1 MKNQLERKMKRTDL
15 NLGQRSA
22 PATSCRKL
30 VTSVLA
36 GLAMVTATGTA
47 LADGPGRGATAT
59 FEKNYLVF
67 IIDHHY
73 SALRMSELAAGT
85 DTQRNAPVNNPG
97 EGTAPTPG
105 YAATVAKASDEKIRS
120 MARQANRGQ
129 REEIMKAQRML
140 RDWYGMQHEPQMSAE
155 GQKMI
160 SMLDSTPAGA
170 QFNQTFLRM
179 FSNHH
184 LSALAP
190 SLSCQVKSDI
200 AHGELHRYCDDIVVA
215 QKNGIEDMR
224 EMLCKQYA
232 DCAFVPATGDKRKDQ
247 DF

>member
-1 MKNQLERKMKRTDL
+1 MKRT
-15 NLGQRSA
+15 NVEFTQVAA
-22 PATSCRKL
+22 PASRCRT
-30 VTSVLA
+30 VAARALA
-36 GLAMVTATGTA
+36 GLALAAIAGA
-47 LADGPGRGATAT
+47 AYADGPGRGSTAT

-85 DTQRNAPVNNPG
+85 DTQRNAPVNNPT

-105 YAATVAKASDEKIRS
+105 YGATVAKASDDQIRS
-120 MARQANRGQ
+120 MSRQANRSQ

-140 RDWYGMQHEPQMSAE
+140 REWYGMQHEPQMMAD

-160 SMLDSTPAGA
+160 GMLESTPAGS

-184 LSALAP
+184 LSALNP

-200 AHGELHRYCDDIVVA
+200 AHGELHRYCEDIVIT
-215 QKNGIEDMR
+215 QKNSIQDMR
-224 EMLCKQYA
+224 EMLCKKYS
-232 DCAFVPATGDKRKDQ
+232 DCGFVPATGDKRKDQ

>member
-1 MKNQLERKMKRTDL
+1 MKSTNVNAGRLST
-15 NLGQRSA
+15 
-22 PATSCRKL
+22 PATSCRTL
-30 VTSVLA
+30 VARALA
-36 GLAMVTATGTA
+36 GLALVTATGSA

-59 FEKNYLVF
+59 FEKNYLMF
-67 IIDHHY
+67 IMDHHY

-97 EGTAPTPG
+97 EGTSPTPG
-105 YAATVAKASDEKIRS
+105 YGATVAKASDEKIRS
-120 MARQANRGQ
+120 MARMANRGQ
-129 REEIMKAQRML
+129 REEILKAQRML
-140 RDWYGMQHEPQMSAE
+140 RDWYGMQREPQMMPD

-160 SMLDSTPAGA
+160 MMLESTPAGA

-190 SLSCQVKSDI
+190 SLSCQIKSDI
-200 AHGELHRYCDDIVVA
+200 AHGELHRYCDNIVVA
-215 QKNGIEDMR
+215 QKNDIQDMR